1 MMKRIVICILV
12 LLNFSCSDTNQKKVD
27 DAISKTSDSLVSK
40 LDKVND
46 TLKGVKNKIE
56 KNIPKV
62 KIEKYQEIPISL
74 QWISFDK
81 TGTAK
86 LVKAENNWY
95 AFKGE
100 QINDNNEYLKI
111 DGKISRIDENQIKF
125 TGTIITYIKHNN
137 GGKPCEKTGE
147 QIFLKKNNRAYYRL
161 QNMENC
167 GGGRVVDYI
176 DLYTIDKHL

>member
-1 MMKRIVICILV
+1 MKRIVICMLV
-12 LLNFSCSDTNQKKVD
+12 LLNFSCSDSNQKKVD
-27 DAISKTSDSLVSK
+27 DAIAKTSDSLVSK

-46 TLKGVKNKIE
+46 SLKGVKEKIE

-81 TGTAK
+81 TGSAK

-95 AFKGE
+95 TLKGE
-100 QINDNNEYLKI
+100 QTNVNNEYLKI
-111 DGKISRIDENQIKF
+111 DGKISRIDKDHLKF
-125 TGTIITYIKHNN
+125 IGTIITYIKYNN

-147 QIFLKKNNRAYYRL
+147 QVFLKKDNRSYYRL
-161 QNMENC
+161 QNMGNC
-167 GGGRVVDYI
+167 EGGRVVDYV
-176 DLYTIDKHL
+176 DVYTIDKYL

>member
-1 MMKRIVICILV
+1 MKRIVICILV
-12 LLNFSCSDTNQKKVD
+12 LLNFSCSDSSQKKVD
-27 DAISKTSDSLVSK
+27 DAISKTSDSLVAK

-46 TLKGVKNKIE
+46 SLKGVKENIE

-81 TGTAK
+81 TGSAK
-86 LVKAENNWY
+86 LVKTENNWY
-95 AFKGE
+95 TFKGE
-100 QINDNNEYLKI
+100 QTNDSNEYLKI
-111 DGKISRIDENQIKF
+111 DGKISRVDKNHIKF
-125 TGTIITYIKHNN
+125 IGTIITYIKHNN

-147 QIFLKKNNRAYYRL
+147 QIFLKKDGRTYYRL

-176 DLYTIDKHL
+176 DLYTVDTYL